1 MTLLVKNL
9 KKITLQLSPEHLTI
23 LIWKVPIMSSE
34 LNNLHRCQGSSLI
47 RHETQK
53 AERHHEIT
61 QTNNF
66 THRKYEGIEEL

>member
-1 MTLLVKNL
+1 
-9 KKITLQLSPEHLTI
+9 
-23 LIWKVPIMSSE
+23 MSSE

-47 RHETQK
+47 RCETQK

-66 THRKYEGIEEL
+66 MYRKYEGRGDLSPGEKVLKTNLIFNSNLKH